1 MTTAEIV
8 KTLSVKFE
16 LSQAEAKKLL
26 SSVLSVFKENLVNH
40 RRFTIPDLGT
50 FDVSERKERKSYNPH
65 HKKVLLFPKK
75 IVAAFRQSKSLQDQ
89 VK

>member
-1 MTTAEIV
+1 MTTSEIV
-8 KTLSVKFE
+8 KSLSDKFQLPQTE
-16 LSQAEAKKLL
+16 IKKLL
-26 SSVLSVFKENLVNH
+26 NSVVSVFKEHLVNH
-40 RRFTIPDLGT
+40 NRFTIPELGT

-75 IVAAFRQSKSLQDQ
+75 IVAVFRPSKNLLDE